1 MARPSVGV
9 DIGGTFTDFISV
21 DPETGAYRVVKTPSV
36 PESPERAV
44 GDALAE
50 SGLSEVNRVSHGTTV
65 VTNAI
70 LERTG
75 APTALVTTDGFQDS
89 LVIDRQDRDD
99 IYDLQYDRGTPLVPR
114 HRCFGVT
121 ERVGP
126 DGEVVEPLDAQAV
139 DDVAAVVAAS
149 DAESVAV
156 CFLHS
161 YANDVHEREAAELL
175 RERLDVPVSR
185 SSAVLP
191 EFREYERTNTTAL
204 NAYTRPNAETYL
216 DRLRDEVDD
225 HCDADEILVMRSDGG
240 VLPVEEAADL
250 PVYLGVSGPAA
261 GVVAAT
267 NAAARIGVD
276 DVLTFDMGGTSAD
289 MSLVRDGRPEIT
301 TEGEIGE
308 ESVSVPM
315 YDIRTIG
322 AGGGSVSYLDEGG
335 LLKVGPR
342 SAGAK
347 PGPACYG
354 RGGTEP
360 TVTDANLLLGLMDP
374 DAELGEGT
382 ISLDVDAAEE
392 VVEELADEL
401 GRTPI
406 ETAHSVYEL
415 VNMNMVENARVIS
428 VQQGIDPRTFS
439 LVAFGGAGPLHAPY
453 IARELDM
460 PRVVVPPRPGILSAI
475 GLLHSDVR
483 RTASRTVLR
492 SLEGVD
498 AEEVASVFESLE
510 SEVRRGLSTPS
521 DASTEWTVDVRFA
534 GQAYELR
541 IPISR
546 DLSGETLEELADR
559 FRRRHRE
566 KYGFVMESP
575 LELVT
580 FRVALVAPT
589 DVPPVDWTVE
599 SEPSPT
605 TREVYLDGAFHEASV
620 FQRDSVDVGFAT
632 DGPAL
637 IEMADST
644 VVVLPD
650 QQARVD
656 EAHNVVVETSGGETD
671 V

>member
-1 MARPSVGV
+1 MPRPPVGV

-21 DPETGAYRVVKTPSV
+21 DPERGTYQVVKTASV
-36 PESPERAV
+36 PDAPERAV
-44 GDALAE
+44 GDALVA
-50 SGLSEVNRVSHGTTV
+50 SGRSAVSRVSHGTTV

-75 APTALVTTDGFQDS
+75 APTALVTTEGFQDS
-89 LVIDRQDRDD
+89 LVIDRQDRGD

-126 DGEVVEPLDAQAV
+126 DGAVVEPLDEEELDEIAG
-139 DDVAAVVAAS
+139 VVEAS
-149 DAESVAV
+149 EAESVAV
-156 CFLHS
+156 CFLHA
-161 YANDVHEREAAELL
+161 YANDANEREAERLL

-204 NAYTRPNAETYL
+204 NAYTRPTAEAYL
-216 DRLRDEVDD
+216 ERLRGEVED
-225 HCDADEILVMRSDGG
+225 HCDVDEILVMRSDGG
-240 VLPVEEAADL
+240 VLPLAEAGER

-261 GVVAAT
+261 GVVAAA
-267 NAAARIGVD
+267 NAAESAGFD

-289 MSLVRDGRPEIT
+289 MSLVRGGRPELT
-301 TEGEIGE
+301 TEGAVGA

-322 AGGGSVSYLDEGG
+322 AGGGSIARLDDGG

-342 SAGAK
+342 SAGAD

-354 RGGTEP
+354 NGGTEP

-374 DAELGEGT
+374 DAELGEGA
-382 ISLDVDAAEE
+382 IELDADAARAA
-392 VVEELADEL
+392 VEDLADDL
-401 GRTPI
+401 GQTPA
-406 ETAHSVYEL
+406 ETAHAIFEL
-415 VNMNMVENARVIS
+415 VNMNMVESARVIS
-428 VQQGIDPRTFS
+428 VQQGIDPRSFS

-453 IARELDM
+453 IARELDV
-460 PRVVVPPRPGILSAI
+460 PRVLVPPRPGILSAI

-483 RTASRTVLR
+483 RTASRTVLTGLQETTPDEVASTFR
-492 SLEGVD
+492 SLER
-498 AEEVASVFESLE
+498 
-510 SEVRRGLSTPS
+510 EVRRGLSVAD
-521 DASTEWTVDVRFA
+521 DAGTEWMVDVRFA

-541 IPISR
+541 VPLPKDVTGSSLA
-546 DLSGETLEELADR
+546 DLADR

-566 KYGFVMESP
+566 KYGFEMESP

-580 FRVALVAPT
+580 CRVALVAPT
-589 DVPPVDWTVE
+589 DVPSIDWGTE
-599 SEPSPT
+599 SAPAPT
-605 TREVYLDGAFHEASV
+605 EREVYLDGSVREASV
-620 FQRDSVDVGFAT
+620 FQRDRLGPGFAA

-637 IEMADST
+637 VEMADST
-644 VVVLPD
+644 AVVLPD
-650 QQARVD
+650 QRVRVD
-656 EAHNVVVETSGGETD
+656 DAHNVLVEGAEVTTD
-671 V
+671 D